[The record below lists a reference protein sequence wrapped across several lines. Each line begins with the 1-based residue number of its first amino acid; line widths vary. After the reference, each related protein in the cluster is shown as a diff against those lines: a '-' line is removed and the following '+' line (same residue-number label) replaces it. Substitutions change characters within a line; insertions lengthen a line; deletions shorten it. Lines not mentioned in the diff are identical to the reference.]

1 MSGSIVGTPIHM
13 APELFTGTLHFIT
26 GVCSFFIIPSQ
37 CHYSFLQGST
47 ITLWMFTLS
56 GSSSGTSAPVRS
68 NSQKPLRN
76 APARTSSGTTS
87 KKVRGDRAF
96 RFALQLVCRLI
107 TAAVPP
113 SRSETRAAALL
124 RRGVLA
130 ADGGLLERRPFP
142 EAPAWNRGAQPAK
155 HDGPSVLRLG
165 AEEQQPRGLQLNPL
179 PPAPLTLCDSEL
191 LCIYEQ
197 YSLNIPAFSCWI
209 YIIYEQSRPEVLGF
223 FLCLCSVYLYTNSV
237 QDAIVGLIT
246 FWYLDTNCFKK

>member
-26 GVCSFFIIPSQ
+26 GVPSQ
-37 CHYSFLQGST
+37 CHDSKPPSFLQGST
-47 ITLWMFTLS
+47 TTLWMFMLS

-87 KKVRGDRAF
+87 KKVRGDRAC
-96 RFALQLVCRLI
+96 RFALRLVCRLI

-113 SRSETRAAALL
+113 SRSQTRAAALL

-130 ADGGLLERRPFP
+130 ADGGLLEWRPFP

-155 HDGPSVLRLG
+155 HHGPSVLRLG
-165 AEEQQPRGLQLNPL
+165 AEEQQSRGLQLNP
-179 PPAPLTLCDSEL
+179 PPPNA
-191 LCIYEQ
+191 
-197 YSLNIPAFSCWI
+197 
-209 YIIYEQSRPEVLGF
+209 
-223 FLCLCSVYLYTNSV
+223 TNTVTVNYCVFMNS
-237 QDAIVGLIT
+237 IV
-246 FWYLDTNCFKK
+246 